1 MTRQTVPDLDMIK
14 FTLEE
19 IPDLFRESKIKINYS
34 YQRGD
39 IWKPNQ
45 KIELIRSIFNSFSI
59 GILVSF
65 INDDKQHEILDGQQ
79 RLLTIAQY
87 LDDRLDLSKTDITL
101 YSELSRQEKTLLN
114 AYCVFSLNIRFSQD
128 TKEENLIQT
137 FLRLQEGTPLN
148 KAEKIN
154 AYRGRFKD
162 NFRQVRETHKI
173 FGFLKG
179 DKRFRLRQLS
189 AEMLMIELEGD
200 FENKIFPDLSLP
212 NLIKTLKTYEKTIPP
227 SKVKNYVTN
236 LDYLYSSL
244 NIILTAFT
252 PREMIAFYLLVSYLR
267 KNKAGNENL
276 QNELAEFTKEL
287 FNILITFS
295 IYDDDP
301 PEGMTKKIFDAY
313 KKYKTESKILTS
325 GSSLRNRLN
334 IMINEFDRMHK
345 IVMKDPKRFHDI
357 DQKRILYFRQK
368 GLCTECGKEMIFDA
382 SSAHHGIAHKKG
394 GKTDDLENAQLLH
407 IKCHERLEKRIK
419 KHSI

>member
-1 MTRQTVPDLDMIK
+1 M
-14 FTLEE
+14 
-19 IPDLFRESKIKINYS
+19 
-34 YQRGD
+34 
-39 IWKPNQ
+39 
-45 KIELIRSIFNSFSI
+45 
-59 GILVSF
+59 VSF

-276 QNELAEFTKEL
+276 QNELAEFTKEFL
-287 FNILITFS
+287 KNLNTFS

>member
-276 QNELAEFTKEL
+276 QNELAEFTKEFL
-287 FNILITFS
+287 KNLNTFS